1 MRQKMKHLRF
11 LSVLT
16 LLLVVTI
23 MVNVSMTSASMDY
36 YLSGIVVGTDKATY
50 ICGDQVEA
58 LTALYSG
65 NVTVANLPV
74 SVQIASPSGDQLIF
88 QSNVTNSYGIAS
100 FSLLLPDACEVGVY
114 TVTATSQGKYNS
126 VSSDT
131 KFSIG
136 NPGEYFALSFNKIW
150 YSRGESLVLS
160 GRVIT
165 ECNLTLVNSQPIQFQ
180 IYAPDNSSLTSGSTQ
195 LVGSSFAVLTTLP
208 QSVPSGL
215 YTAIVYVLDPCQ
227 NRTIYGNA
235 FFSVLSNVV
244 THPWGISIAS
254 DKTVY
259 EVGDQIGLIG
269 SVTGGPYFFC
279 QLGWVCTGNGTYPP
293 IDVSIQI
300 IAENGTIVYSRTV
313 NVGLEYYSP
322 SYVFQAVFSGYLN
335 NAYLAAGT
343 YLVAAQASTTGYP
356 TVQTATS
363 FTVAATPT
371 V

>member
-1 MRQKMKHLRF
+1 MKHLRF
-11 LSVLT
+11 LSVLA
-16 LLLVVTI
+16 LLLVVTV
-23 MVNVSMTSASMDY
+23 MLNVSITSASTDY

-50 ICGDQVEA
+50 GCGDQVEA

-74 SVQIASPSGDQLIF
+74 SVQITSPSGNQLTL

-114 TVTATSQGKYNS
+114 TVTVTSQGKYNS
-126 VSSDT
+126 VSSAT
-131 KFSIG
+131 KISIG
-136 NPGEYFALSFNKIW
+136 NPGEYFALSFNKLW

-160 GRVIT
+160 GRVVT
-165 ECNLTLVNSQPIQFQ
+165 GCNLTLVNTQPIQFQ
-180 IYAPDNSSLTSGSTQ
+180 IYAPDNTSLTSGSTQ
-195 LVGSSFAVLTTLP
+195 LEGFSFAVLSALP
-208 QSVPSGL
+208 ASIPTGL
-215 YTAIVYVLDPCQ
+215 YTVIVYVLDPCV

-235 FFSVLSNVV
+235 FFSVLSNLI
-244 THPWGISIAS
+244 TRPWGISISS

-279 QLGWVCTGNGTYPP
+279 QLGWACTGNGTYPP

-300 IAENGTIVYSRTV
+300 IAGNGTIVYSRTV

-335 NAYLAAGT
+335 NSYLAAGT

-363 FTVAATPT
+363 FTVTATPT
-371 V
+371 A